1 VGYNFTGGIPT
12 ATAVQVGTG
21 SFAAATLQSGA
32 LSFTIPDGT
41 TNYSVAYVCPPT
53 PGFGNTVTSEF
64 VIQASTKDGT
74 SFNVSCQGSTATTG
88 ALTGSVDATAIPGAA
103 NVQIRGNLGYGT
115 AVGASSGTFNVTL
128 PTGSNDVALIV
139 MDGSPQ
145 PNVLAVKILRG
156 QTVPGAVN
164 NGTVITFQASDETT
178 SQPLSVTNVPAG
190 FVTPPAVAVQY
201 FTANGTSFLLEG
213 NSDIQYPAV
222 PTGAAQSGDYYAFES
237 NSADATTY
245 NSAVGITQYTTT
257 PGNPVTLAL
266 PASWS
271 FAGPSAA
278 TLPTFTFS
286 YSGFSSLAAVAQQG
300 EIEWATTATT
310 LNTITAIATANFQGS
325 ATTVAIPDLST
336 VSGFIAPAASGTN
349 IFWVADVFGGTAQEF
364 SFTPSNN
371 SSLSFV
377 QNRGTYTQ
385 P

>member
-1 VGYNFTGGIPT
+1 
-12 ATAVQVGTG
+12 
-21 SFAAATLQSGA
+21 
-32 LSFTIPDGT
+32 
-41 TNYSVAYVCPPT
+41 
-53 PGFGNTVTSEF
+53 
-64 VIQASTKDGT
+64 
-74 SFNVSCQGSTATTG
+74 
-88 ALTGSVDATAIPGAA
+88 VDATAIPGAA
-103 NVQIRGNLGYGT
+103 NVQIRGDLGYGT

-145 PNVLAVKILRG
+145 PNVLAVKILRS

-178 SQPLSVTNVPAG
+178 SQPISVTNVPAG
-190 FVTPPAVAVQY
+190 FVTPPAVAVEY
-201 FTANGTSFLLEG
+201 FTANGTSFLLDG
-213 NSDIQYPAV
+213 NSTTQYPAV
-222 PTGAAQSGDYYAFES
+222 PAGAAQSGDYYAFES
-237 NSADATTY
+237 NSADATTF

-271 FAGPSAA
+271 FPGPSAA
-278 TLPTFTFS
+278 TLPTFTFT
-286 YSGFSSLAAVAQQG
+286 YSGFSALAAVAQSG

>member
-1 VGYNFTGGIPT
+1 
-12 ATAVQVGTG
+12 
-21 SFAAATLQSGA
+21 
-32 LSFTIPDGT
+32 
-41 TNYSVAYVCPPT
+41 
-53 PGFGNTVTSEF
+53 
-64 VIQASTKDGT
+64 
-74 SFNVSCQGSTATTG
+74 
-88 ALTGSVDATAIPGAA
+88 
-103 NVQIRGNLGYGT
+103 
-115 AVGASSGTFNVTL
+115 
-128 PTGSNDVALIV
+128 

-145 PNVLAVKILRG
+145 PNVLAVKILRS
-156 QTVPGAVN
+156 QSVPGAVN

-178 SQPLSVTNVPAG
+178 SQPISVTNVPAG
-190 FVTPPAVAVQY
+190 FVTPPAVAVEY
-201 FTANGTSFLLEG
+201 FTANGTSFLLDG
-213 NSDIQYPAV
+213 NSTTQYPAV
-222 PTGAAQSGDYYAFES
+222 PAGAAQSGDYYAFES
-237 NSADATTY
+237 NSADATTF

-271 FAGPSAA
+271 FPGPSAA
-278 TLPTFTFS
+278 TLPTFTFT
-286 YSGFSSLAAVAQQG
+286 YSGFSALAAVAQSG